1 MNYDVIIVGT
11 GAGGAT
17 VAHELSTKNLN
28 VLVLEKGL
36 NHPRGTAANNIKN
49 TKLSLKLEENIDDNR
64 YEFLNQTAELMNI
77 EGLGGTTPVSLANA
91 CYACTNCYKNS
102 ATAQFKGFD
111 LELFEELLE
120 ASKELKVGSLPAE
133 MMGPATRMIVDKGEK
148 LGYFMEPMPKFID
161 FTKCDGCGLCI
172 FGCTKGAKWDAND
185 FVKEINETENNT
197 EILSNITVTRVLHKN
212 QRVDGVEGIDS
223 NGETK
228 HYHSKIVIIAAGA
241 LNTPKILI
249 DSNITNEVCDG
260 LFTDLFITVG
270 GYLKDVNLNTEIP
283 MGVKSEFGPYFISPH
298 FSHQLIPLIEEKGFK
313 PKAEDVMGIMVKIAD
328 EANGRIYKD
337 GRIEKELT
345 SHDINLLK
353 EGYNKSVELLKAIGV
368 EPSSISST
376 PIRGAHPGGT
386 AAIGKVV
393 DKNLETCIKGLFIAD
408 ASVIPQ
414 APGRPPILTIVA
426 LAKRLSK
433 NIVDEIFVNPNSLK

>member
-1 MNYDVIIVGT
+1 MIYDVIIVGT

-17 VAHELSTKNLN
+17 VAHELSNKNLN
-28 VLVLEKGL
+28 ILVLEKGL
-36 NHPRGTAANNIKN
+36 NHPNGKAANYIKN
-49 TKLSLKLEENIDDNR
+49 TKLSLGLDENTDDNK
-64 YEFLNQTAELMNI
+64 YEFLNHPAELMNI

-91 CYACTNCYKNS
+91 CYACTSCYKNS

-111 LELFEELLE
+111 LELFEELLD
-120 ASKELKVGSLPAE
+120 ASKELKVGSLPAD

-161 FTKCDGCGLCI
+161 FTKCDSCGLCI
-172 FGCTKGAKWDAND
+172 LGCTKGAKWDSND
-185 FVKEINETENNT
+185 FIKEINETENNT
-197 EILSNITVTRVLHKN
+197 EILSNITVKRVLYKN
-212 QRVDGVEGIDS
+212 QTVDGVEAVDTD
-223 NGETK
+223 GEIRQ
-228 HYHSKIVIIAAGA
+228 YRSKIVVIAAGA

-249 DSNITNEVCDG
+249 DSNVTEVTDG

-270 GYLKDVNLNTEIP
+270 GYLKGVNLNTEIP
-283 MGVKSEFGPYFISPH
+283 MGVKSEFGPYFLSPH
-298 FSHQLIPLIEEKGFK
+298 YSNQLIPLIEEKGFSLN
-313 PKAEDVMGIMVKIAD
+313 AEDVMGLMVKIAD
-328 EANGRIYKD
+328 EANGKIYED

-345 SHDINLLK
+345 SRDLNLLK
-353 EGYNKSVELLKAIGV
+353 EGYDKSVELLKAVGV
-368 EPSSISST
+368 DPSSISST

-393 DKNLETCIKGLFIAD
+393 DKNLETRIKGLFIAD

-433 NIVDEIFVNPNSLK
+433 NISDEIDKPKI

>member
-1 MNYDVIIVGT
+1 MFYDVIIIGT

-17 VAHELSTKNLN
+17 VAHELSNKNLN
-28 VLVLEKGL
+28 ILVLEKGL
-36 NHPRGTAANNIKN
+36 NYPMGTAANHIKN
-49 TKLSLKLEENIDDNR
+49 TKLSLNFEENPDDNR
-64 YEFLNQTAELMNI
+64 YEFLNYPAELMNI

-91 CYACTNCYKNS
+91 CYACTSCYKNS

-133 MMGPATRMIVDKGEK
+133 KMGPATRMIVDKGEK

-161 FTKCDGCGLCI
+161 FNKCDSCGLCI
-172 FGCTKGAKWDAND
+172 LGCTKGAKWDAND
-185 FVKEINETENNT
+185 FIKEIEETENT
-197 EILSNITVTRVLHKN
+197 TKILSNFTVTKALHNN

-223 NGETK
+223 NGKTQK
-228 HYHSKIVIIAAGA
+228 FHSKIVIIAAGA

-249 DSNITNEVCDG
+249 ESNVIDKVTEG

-298 FSHQLIPLIEEKGFK
+298 YSNQLIPLIEEKGFN
-313 PKAEDVMGIMVKIAD
+313 PNPEDVIGMMVKIAD
-328 EANGRIYKD
+328 EANGKIYKD

-345 SHDINLLK
+345 SKDLNLLK
-353 EGYNKSVELLKAIGV
+353 EGYNKSVELLKAVGV

-386 AAIGKVV
+386 AAIGRVV
-393 DKNLETCIKGLFIAD
+393 DKNLETCIKGLYIAD
-408 ASVIPQ
+408 ASVIPK

-433 NIVDEIFVNPNSLK
+433 NITDQNL